1 MSRPPAKS
9 SEGEK
14 ELEKAEK
21 QFEAFDNH
29 VKTLTMD
36 AMNKAPLQETEPQTK
51 IANKDLDKQKEIWL
65 KPFRTISSRERFND
79 KWKEQYLFAKEYVHF
94 TAENKEIVGETL
106 DFWTKPFP
114 GVPAEEWKVP
124 VNVPVWGPRYVA
136 EQIRNCK
143 YHIFTMDAEKVSG
156 QNALGYDTGQIAVE
170 KTVHRLNAE
179 PVTTRRSVFM
189 GVTEFK

>member
-114 GVPAEEWKVP
+114 GMPAEEWKVP

-189 GVTEFK
+189 GETEFK